1 MSKIKISLFAS
12 AVRPAMWESYL
23 ESLKSTSIPYEVI
36 FSGFNTR
43 EEVKPFLDKYPQLKY
58 IHTGRIKPAQNYEI
72 SRRACI
78 GETISWSCDDAQY
91 DNNFLGKAYSY
102 WKESNDEKLILSLQ
116 TKESGYGNPVGSL
129 FDMNLHRFFGGDRN
143 SPLMA
148 PMCLMSTKFLNKLGG
163 YDRRYISGQTENDIV
178 MRAYTQG
185 AKVEIFGGSDCY
197 IDIDHLGKS
206 IAIGESTDQSS
217 FRDRPFATGYEHD
230 RNILQGSWCR
240 LNEARFFSL
249 VSKGARNLMP
259 SQMYDITEN
268 QVDKFEPYAE
278 NISLTESE
286 GPKGKWE

>member
-1 MSKIKISLFAS
+1 METSSIAVSLFSS
-12 AVRPAMWESYL
+12 AVRPKLWPAL
-23 ESLKSTSIPYEVI
+23 FKSLDGTSVEYEIV
-36 FSGFNTR
+36 FAGNAPDAYEPLNVT
-43 EEVKPFLDKYPQLKY
+43 Y
-58 IHTGRIKPAQNYEI
+58 IDTENIKPAQCYEI
-72 SRRACI
+72 ARRNCT
-78 GETISWSCDDAQY
+78 GETVVWIADDCEFSG
-91 DNNFLGKAYSY
+91 DVIGKAYKY
-102 WKESNDEKLILSLQ
+102 WKGQNNEKLILSIQ
-116 TKESGYGNPVGSL
+116 TKESGYGNPAGSL
-129 FDMNLHRFFGGDRN
+129 FNMDLHRFFGGDAN

-148 PMCLMSTKFLNKLGG
+148 PLALMSRKFLDELGG
-163 YDRRYISGQTENDIV
+163 LDRRYICGQYENDIV

-286 GPKGKWE
+286 EPKGKWE